1 MNLTPYLKVNR
12 RKPDS
17 AVVHNVLILCTGN
30 SARSVIAEV
39 LLNHLG
45 GDDYQA
51 FSAGSKPV
59 GAVNPGA
66 VRVLE
71 AHDHSVDSL
80 RSKSWDEFSGTGAA
94 KIDTVI
100 TVCDNAAA
108 ESCPVWNGSPQ
119 TLHWGLPD
127 PAAVAEDTE
136 RAAAFEST
144 YAALRERILEFIEGS
159 TGV

>member
-1 MNLTPYLKVNR
+1 MHKVL
-12 RKPDS
+12 
-17 AVVHNVLILCTGN
+17 VLCTGN

-71 AHDHSVDSL
+71 AHDHAVDGL
-80 RSKSWDEFSGTGAA
+80 RSKSWDEFSGTGAPR
-94 KIDTVI
+94 IDTVI

-108 ESCPVWNGSPQ
+108 ESCPVWNGAPE

-127 PAAVAEDTE
+127 PAAVVEDTE

-144 YAALRERILEFIEGS
+144 YAALRERILKFIEGS